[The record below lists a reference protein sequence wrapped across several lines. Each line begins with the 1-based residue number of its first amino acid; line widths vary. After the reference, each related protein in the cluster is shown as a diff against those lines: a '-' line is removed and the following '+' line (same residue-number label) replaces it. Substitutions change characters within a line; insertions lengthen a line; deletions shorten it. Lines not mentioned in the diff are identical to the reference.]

1 MSHRQKTNRENWL
14 SLLAS
19 TDTYTLEEIWQKLG
33 IMESYT
39 WIRGAE
45 TGAVMVRGR
54 MGGTGARF
62 NMGEMT
68 VTRATVRFEDGA
80 VGFGY
85 TVGRAHR
92 KAELVA
98 LLDAAFQRDPALAE
112 RVVPPMAEAR
122 AAAREEKSRKAAA
135 TKVDFFT
142 LVRGE
147 DPR

>member
-1 MSHRQKTNRENWL
+1 MSHRQKTKRENWL

-19 TDTYTLEEIWQKLG
+19 TDTYKLEEIWLKLD
-33 IMESYT
+33 ITESYT

-85 TVGRAHR
+85 TAGRAHR

-122 AAAREEKSRKAAA
+122 AAAREEQSRKAAA

>member
-1 MSHRQKTNRENWL
+1 
-14 SLLAS
+14 
-19 TDTYTLEEIWQKLG
+19 
-33 IMESYT
+33 
-39 WIRGAE
+39 
-45 TGAVMVRGR
+45 
-54 MGGTGARF
+54 
-62 NMGEMT
+62 MGEMT

-85 TVGRAHR
+85 TAGRAHR

-122 AAAREEKSRKAAA
+122 TAAREETSRKAAA